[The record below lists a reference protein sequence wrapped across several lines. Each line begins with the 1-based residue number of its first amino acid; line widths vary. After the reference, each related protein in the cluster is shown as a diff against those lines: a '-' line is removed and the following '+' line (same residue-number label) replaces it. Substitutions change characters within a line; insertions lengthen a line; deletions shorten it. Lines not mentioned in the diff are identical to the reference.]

1 MPTLDAAQLPDR
13 GTVIVRGGYVLTL
26 DDALGDLPG
35 GEVVIRDGTIEAVR
49 DPRAATGVAV
59 GPSSMPD
66 DATVVDATGC
76 VVLPGFVDTHWHLWN
91 SILRGLIGD
100 GERAYFPVKN
110 RLAPFLTAHDTEV
123 SARLAL
129 AEATWAGITT
139 LNDWDH
145 NLRAPEYADANA
157 RAITA
162 SGLRAR
168 YSYGNADKLDPGR
181 HMDLDD
187 VLRFRDEWVGDA
199 SEGRISLGVALR
211 GPVRTEPAVC
221 RDEWDFARANG
232 LPITMH
238 CGGRRDEGGRYCE
251 LASMGAQGMLGP
263 DVQIVHA
270 VHATPAEIDLLATTG
285 THISLSPLTEYRSMG
300 IPPLGDLLAA
310 GIPVSLSIDTL
321 AIPTTADMLL
331 QMNVTLSVERAR
343 SARQDLTPR
352 RMVRM
357 ATLDGARDLGLDDR
371 IGSLTPGKRA
381 DVIAV
386 RVDGLG
392 SAPAVDPVAT
402 MVLCGRASDVDLVIA
417 DGRILKQDGR
427 LTATDARAVTDE
439 ASATLADL
447 VRRAGWDVPLGVAAD
462 RPVVSAG

>member
-1 MPTLDAAQLPDR
+1 MSTLDATRLPAR
-13 GTVIVRGGYVLTL
+13 GTVIVHGGYVLTM

-35 GEVVIRDGTIEAVR
+35 GSVVVRDGVIESVA
-49 DPRAATGVAV
+49 PAAPDGRPT
-59 GPSSMPD
+59 PD
-66 DATVVDATGC
+66 DPTATVIDATGC

-91 SILRGLIGD
+91 SLLRGVIGD

-110 RLAPFLTAHDTEV
+110 RLAPFVTAQDTEA

-129 AEATWAGITT
+129 AEAAAAGITT

-145 NLRAPEYADANA
+145 NLRGPAYADANA
-157 RAITA
+157 RAIVA

-168 YSYGNADKLDPGR
+168 YSYGNADKLDPAQP
-181 HMDLDD
+181 MDLED
-187 VLRFRDEWVGDA
+187 VLRCRAAWEGA
-199 SEGRISLGVALR
+199 PSEGRITMGVALR

-221 RDEWDFARANG
+221 RTEWDFARDHG

-251 LASMGAQGMLGP
+251 LEAMGAAGMLGP
-263 DVQIVHA
+263 DVQVVHA
-270 VHATPAEIDLLATTG
+270 VHATPSEIELLARTG
-285 THISLSPLTEYRSMG
+285 THISLSPLTEFRSMG

-310 GIPVSLSIDTL
+310 GILVSLSVDTL

-343 SARQDLTPR
+343 TGRPDITPR

-357 ATLDGARDLGLDDR
+357 ATLDGARDLGLDDQV
-371 IGSLTPGKRA
+371 GSLVPGKRA
-381 DVIAV
+381 DLIAV

-392 SAPAVDPVAT
+392 TAPAADPVAT
-402 MVLCGRASDVDLVIA
+402 MVLCARASDVDLVVA
-417 DGRILKQDGR
+417 DGRVLKRDGR
-427 LTATDARAVTDE
+427 LTAVDARSVAAHAT
-439 ASATLADL
+439 ATLADV
-447 VRRAGWDVPLGVAAD
+447 VRRSGWDVALGVAAD
-462 RPVVSAG
+462 RPSVGG